1 MERRKKAAEETKANR
16 SRAALESEQGTGDTS
31 VLDNLLEK
39 LRSGDTVGRKSRRNR
54 QKHAQ
59 HASLQIS
66 TGENVTEGP
75 FDPSVTT
82 GDDPGNVA
90 RDMLARLKSDGFEA
104 FTPTRPERMSRHQ
117 RRRSRHRPTLEDDIA
132 DLDEAAA
139 SAFVPESDSQTSEFT
154 TAPDSPTE
162 EEADAVMSG
171 SEAGD
176 DTFTNEHGV
185 LT

>member
-1 MERRKKAAEETKANR
+1 MEKRKKAAEETKANR

-54 QKHAQ
+54 KHAQ
-59 HASLQIS
+59 EAASLRIS
-66 TGENVTEGP
+66 TGEIAATDGP
-75 FDPSVTT
+75 FDPSMAA

-104 FTPTRPERMSRHQ
+104 FTPTRPDRMSRHQ

-132 DLDEAAA
+132 DLDEVA
-139 SAFVPESDSQTSEFT
+139 SSTLVSESGSQTSDST
-154 TAPDSPTE
+154 PAPRIHAFSN
-162 EEADAVMSG
+162 G
-171 SEAGD
+171 
-176 DTFTNEHGV
+176 
-185 LT
+185 